1 MSSSK
6 RSTRKRAVRQPLSN
20 IVLDSAAVLAF
31 VFGEKGSQKIG
42 ALMDRL
48 DSKGDINVAISTV
61 NWCEILTR
69 LRRDNKAMTE
79 AELAALLQG
88 VELVPFARADASQ
101 AAALSIADR
110 SLSLGD
116 RACLALA
123 QSRGATAWT
132 ADRIWARAKLNVPVE
147 VIR

>member
-1 MSSSK
+1 MNS
-6 RSTRKRAVRQPLSN
+6 STRSMRKPAERQELSN

-31 VFGEKGSQKIG
+31 VLAEKGGRKIG
-42 ALMDRL
+42 ALMDRI
-48 DSKGDINVAISTV
+48 DAQEDVKVAISTV

-69 LRRDNKAMTE
+69 LQRDNKAITE

-88 VELVPFARADASQ
+88 VELVPFERADASI
-101 AAALSIADR
+101 AASFSVADR

-132 ADRIWARAKLNVPVE
+132 ADRIWARAKLNVPIE

>member
-1 MSSSK
+1 M
-6 RSTRKRAVRQPLSN
+6 RKPAARRELNN

-31 VFGEKGSQKIG
+31 VLAEKGGQKIG
-42 ALMDRL
+42 VLMDRL
-48 DSKGDINVAISTV
+48 DAQEDVKVAISTV

-69 LRRDNKAMTE
+69 LRRDNEAMTE

-88 VELVPFARADASQ
+88 VELVPFERADASH
-101 AAALSIADR
+101 AAAFSVADR

-132 ADRIWARAKLNVPVE
+132 ADKIWARAKLNVPIE

>member
-1 MSSSK
+1 MNSSK
-6 RSTRKRAVRQPLSN
+6 RSMRKPAARRELNN

-31 VFGEKGSQKIG
+31 VLAEKGGQKIG
-42 ALMDRL
+42 VLMDRL
-48 DSKGDINVAISTV
+48 DAQEDVKVAISTV

-69 LRRDNKAMTE
+69 LRRDNEAMTE

-88 VELVPFARADASQ
+88 VELVPFERADASH
-101 AAALSIADR
+101 AAAFSVADR

-132 ADRIWARAKLNVPVE
+132 ADKIWARAKLNVPIE